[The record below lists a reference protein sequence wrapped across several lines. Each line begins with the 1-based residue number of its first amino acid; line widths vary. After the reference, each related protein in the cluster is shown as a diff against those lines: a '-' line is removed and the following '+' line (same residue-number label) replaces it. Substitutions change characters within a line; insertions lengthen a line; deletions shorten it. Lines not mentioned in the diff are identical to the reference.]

1 MQNPT
6 VFERVRGAVALAL
19 MLPRDDIGQAT
30 TFAELHVD
38 SLDRENIEAVLE
50 SEFAVE
56 LPIRVP
62 RILNGV
68 NTVGEA
74 AQRMED
80 LIAAKVEL
88 PG

>member
-1 MQNPT
+1 MQSPT

-19 MLPRDDIGQAT
+19 MLPRDDIGRST
-30 TFAELHVD
+30 TWQELSVD
-38 SLDRENIEAVLE
+38 SLDQENIETVLE

-62 RILNGV
+62 RLLEGV
-68 NTVGEA
+68 NSVGQLSE
-74 AQRMED
+74 RIEE
-80 LIAAKVEL
+80 LIADKVEL